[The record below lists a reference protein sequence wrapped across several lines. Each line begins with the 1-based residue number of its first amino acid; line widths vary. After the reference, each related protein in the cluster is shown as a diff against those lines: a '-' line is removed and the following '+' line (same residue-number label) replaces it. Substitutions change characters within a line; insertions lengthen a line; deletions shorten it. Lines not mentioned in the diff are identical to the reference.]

1 MPTGPRN
8 ALHISKK
15 YEHNHPYL
23 WNKVSVTPTSN
34 MSVNEADPPLFEKD
48 VNLSVLHY
56 LNTPC
61 SSMDV
66 FVWLIHQ
73 LEVGGGVLCFPHSS
87 INIPSPLKI
96 SNTDPDYHLQSIWAT
111 VLVRVN
117 GGNSLV
123 TKCVGILSLSSSDLF
138 IFRYKRERGMEGERE
153 REK

>member
-73 LEVGGGVLCFPHSS
+73 LERGGGS
-87 INIPSPLKI
+87 IVFSTLIHQHPQPPEDIK
-96 SNTDPDYHLQSIWAT
+96 Y
-111 VLVRVN
+111 
-117 GGNSLV
+117 
-123 TKCVGILSLSSSDLF
+123 
-138 IFRYKRERGMEGERE
+138 
-153 REK
+153 